1 MDTEELIKKCKAIS
15 LNGETRGKITLKSR
29 MKEKGE
35 KIMAGCLVG
44 KVLLNRE
51 VKKEGF
57 KAALLP
63 VWKTMKEIK
72 IEELGDNIFI
82 FQFGCEADKRKVLA
96 GGPWHFDK
104 ALIVMTEP
112 AGLGEVTKQNF
123 THVSFWVQILNVPI
137 MCMNTE
143 MLRELG
149 ESIGRVEEVAT
160 DVTGACFGKY
170 ARLRISIDITK
181 PLIKVL
187 HLRQEDE
194 EAMDREEQE
203 EGEDSVNS
211 EKEIPMPVRYE
222 RLPDFCYV
230 CGHVGHQYRECANYK
245 NQLREEMVF
254 GPWMKAPSMIEQ
266 LKQNRG
272 KEKGRTESEK
282 KSQNYQTTVV
292 QDKQGNPEP
301 QLGKTK
307 SSEKT
312 GSGQD
317 PSTSVEIPRMSDQSR
332 DKQPGTA
339 EGTFTRGRSQKEAG
353 NENLKERENESEIEK
368 KKSEMEGKKVIVFS
382 PKKGGPTDKSPNAE
396 GAEGL
401 EVNKKK
407 SKRCKWKLQARNVDH
422 SIKHKSGQTATK
434 RPRGEIFGDSP
445 ETKKQKMGSPTSE
458 ITLHSPNAECKLKLE
473 MLCREGND
481 LEAMLTKDSTA
492 EAGHQPR
499 RQL

>member
-1 MDTEELIKKCKAIS
+1 MDTEELIKNCKAIS

-44 KVLLNRE
+44 KVLLIRE

-63 VWKTMKEIK
+63 VWKIMKEIK

-104 ALIVMTEP
+104 ALIVITKP
-112 AGLGEVTKQNF
+112 AGLGEVTKKNF

-149 ESIGRVEEVAT
+149 ESIKRVEEVAT

-187 HLRQEDE
+187 HLRHEDE
-194 EAMDREEQE
+194 DTMDREEQE

-245 NQLREEMVF
+245 NQLREEMAF
-254 GPWMKAPSMIEQ
+254 GPWMKAPLMIEQ

-272 KEKGRTESEK
+272 KEKGKTESEK

-301 QLGKTK
+301 QMGQTK
-307 SSEKT
+307 NLEKM
-312 GSGQD
+312 GLGQD
-317 PSTSVEIPRMSDQSR
+317 PSTSVEIPRMSDLSR
-332 DKQPGTA
+332 DKQPGTT
-339 EGTFTRGRSQKEAG
+339 EGTLAQGRSKREVG
-353 NENLKERENESEIEK
+353 NGNLKERENESEIEK
-368 KKSEMEGKKVIVFS
+368 KKS
-382 PKKGGPTDKSPNAE
+382 
-396 GAEGL
+396 
-401 EVNKKK
+401 
-407 SKRCKWKLQARNVDH
+407 
-422 SIKHKSGQTATK
+422 
-434 RPRGEIFGDSP
+434 
-445 ETKKQKMGSPTSE
+445 
-458 ITLHSPNAECKLKLE
+458 
-473 MLCREGND
+473 
-481 LEAMLTKDSTA
+481 
-492 EAGHQPR
+492 
-499 RQL
+499 